1 MKKIGTDEYYT
12 ALATIKNLNVVITF
26 KGLTFIHQ
34 NRILNS
40 EYHLKQLIFERNI
53 DKPTKYTEEVI
64 SILKLIA
71 PRLYI
76 PEFDLTLEA
85 IKEEVEKAS

>member
-1 MKKIGTDEYYT
+1 MKKVGTDEYYT
-12 ALATIKNLNVVITF
+12 ALATIKKMNVVITF

-34 NRILNS
+34 NRIINS
-40 EYHLKQLIFERNI
+40 EYHLKQLIFDRNI

-76 PEFDLTLEA
+76 LEFDLTLEA
-85 IKEEVEKAS
+85 IKEAVEKAS

>member
-1 MKKIGTDEYYT
+1 MNKIGTDEYYT

-76 PEFDLTLEA
+76 LEFDLTLEI
-85 IKEEVEKAS
+85 IKEEVEKSS